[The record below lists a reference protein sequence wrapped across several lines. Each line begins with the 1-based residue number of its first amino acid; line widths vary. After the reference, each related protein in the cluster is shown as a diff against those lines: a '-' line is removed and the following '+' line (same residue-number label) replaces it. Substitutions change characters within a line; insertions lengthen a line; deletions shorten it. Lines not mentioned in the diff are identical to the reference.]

1 MTKFAIFNKK
11 KTRRQL
17 TKLKLKRIDYFAIW
31 KENLKKNLKNHRRSF
46 LFNRNHNIASFL
58 TFHLDNHPHIRTI
71 NIFKNNF
78 WCSVERLS
86 SITSDVPDV
95 IFKESGR
102 SDRSEAARRAFCLDF
117 RSRRLSYSL
126 VYSIVTKRLHKK
138 GARWRRERVH
148 RRRMA
153 ERAVT
158 CRAYCHALGL
168 VANKCGA
175 ERVGDE
181 GWKRQSRGDTVSP
194 FWRPCCLEKEE
205 IENQRRRKIEPP
217 YCDEDSY
224 SGLR

>member
-31 KENLKKNLKNHRRSF
+31 KENLKKNLKNYRRSF

-102 SDRSEAARRAFCLDF
+102 SDRSEAARRVFCLDF
-117 RSRRLSYSL
+117 RKVEGSRTVWFTRLSQRGCTKRERDGEESA
-126 VYSIVTKRLHKK
+126 SIVEEWRNEPWHVARIAMRWGWWRISVMPRGSVTRGEKGRAEETPCRRSGAHVAWKKKR
-138 GARWRRERVH
+138 
-148 RRRMA
+148 
-153 ERAVT
+153 
-158 CRAYCHALGL
+158 
-168 VANKCGA
+168 
-175 ERVGDE
+175 
-181 GWKRQSRGDTVSP
+181 
-194 FWRPCCLEKEE
+194 
-205 IENQRRRKIEPP
+205 
-217 YCDEDSY
+217 
-224 SGLR
+224 